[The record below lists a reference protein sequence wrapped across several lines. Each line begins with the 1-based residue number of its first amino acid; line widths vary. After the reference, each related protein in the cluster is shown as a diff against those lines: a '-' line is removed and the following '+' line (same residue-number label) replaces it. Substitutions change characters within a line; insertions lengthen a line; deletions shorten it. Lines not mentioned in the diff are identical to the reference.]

1 MHAENPTQFYE
12 EVFGFLTNLT
22 HFAANRAISSVK

>member
-12 EVFGFLTNLT
+12 EVFGFL
-22 HFAANRAISSVK
+22 VKKQIFLKIKEFQSF